1 MKIGQSIIDNLETQV
16 LGTTHRQAKHST
28 EDSKDEQQ
36 WPPPK
41 NGGWTNFK
49 SDVLRQA
56 SIHPSKGTNKW

>member
-36 WPPPK
+36 
-41 NGGWTNFK
+41 
-49 SDVLRQA
+49 
-56 SIHPSKGTNKW
+56 